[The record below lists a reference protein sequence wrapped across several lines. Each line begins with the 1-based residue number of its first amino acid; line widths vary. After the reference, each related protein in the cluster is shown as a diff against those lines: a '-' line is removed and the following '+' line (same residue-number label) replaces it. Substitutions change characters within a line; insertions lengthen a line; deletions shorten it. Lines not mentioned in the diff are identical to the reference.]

1 MAAYFLESSALLKRY
16 VNEPGTDVVVALTAP
31 DIGRSLYVC
40 RIALVEVVAAIARR
54 RKGKTIRPKTA
65 AVLLQRARGD
75 FLSLFRVVEVS
86 PQLLTDAVVF
96 ADRFELRAYDAVQL
110 AAAALVKQNLAAANL
125 PPLTFVSA
133 DRELNAGAT
142 AERLTVTDPTV
153 RP

>member
-1 MAAYFLESSALLKRY
+1 MPAYFLESSALLKRY
-16 VNEPGTDVVVALTAP
+16 VDEPGTDVVVALTAP
-31 DIGRSLYVC
+31 AVGRSLHVC

-65 AVLLQRARGD
+65 AVLLQRVRGD

-86 PQLLTDAVVF
+86 PQLLNEAVDL

-110 AAAALVKQNLAAANL
+110 AAATLVNRNLAAVNL
-125 PPLTFVSA
+125 PPLAFVSS
-133 DRELNAGAT
+133 DRELNAAAT
-142 AERLTVTDPTV
+142 AEGLVVTDPTV